1 VAAGDVPAVVAAVAD
16 RDALLYLGAF
26 GKRTVS
32 GGEAVT
38 PDAIFRIASMTKPVT
53 SLAVLMLCD
62 EGRIAL
68 DDPVARYVP
77 ELRDPRV
84 LTGFNEADTTY
95 DVRPAARPITIR
107 DLLTHTSGIAYAFFH
122 PVLSRLMAAGMAE
135 ADMPLAHDPGTRWTY
150 GPGTVVL
157 GRVVERASG
166 QPLDTFCRA
175 RIFEPLGMAD
185 TDYRVPDSNRNR
197 VVTQHQRHANGALV
211 ERPNPATI
219 ASRGRGDD
227 GLFSTA
233 RDYIAFV
240 QLLLNGGRR
249 NGRQLLREE
258 TVRAM
263 AANQIG
269 GLGINAVAA
278 DPMIVARPFPF
289 GAAKDKFGLGFQI
302 ETPPSEPG
310 MRKPGSLSWAGI
322 FNTFFWIDPRDAIA
336 VVVLMQLLPALDEK
350 AVGILQGVERLV
362 YRHAV

>member
-1 VAAGDVPAVVAAVAD
+1 
-16 RDALLYLGAF
+16 
-26 GKRTVS
+26 
-32 GGEAVT
+32 
-38 PDAIFRIASMTKPVT
+38 M
-53 SLAVLMLCD
+53 
-62 EGRIAL
+62 
-68 DDPVARYVP
+68 
-77 ELRDPRV
+77 
-84 LTGFNEADTTY
+84 
-95 DVRPAARPITIR
+95 
-107 DLLTHTSGIAYAFFH
+107 
-122 PVLSRLMAAGMAE
+122 
-135 ADMPLAHDPGTRWTY
+135 
-150 GPGTVVL
+150 
-157 GRVVERASG
+157 
-166 QPLDTFCRA
+166 
-175 RIFEPLGMAD
+175 
-185 TDYRVPDSNRNR
+185 
-197 VVTQHQRHANGALV
+197 
-211 ERPNPATI
+211 
-219 ASRGRGDD
+219 
-227 GLFSTA
+227 
-233 RDYIAFV
+233 